1 MNESRFSRRQFLR
14 LSAAASSIA
23 VMAACVPAAPQPA
36 TGEVAPAAAPT
47 KLTVICVNDMAPALE
62 SIANPQFTEATGI
75 ADIEMIPT
83 AWNDIHEKIVTMA
96 TGGTTVDVT
105 YVDTIWPGEFAQ
117 AGFVLPMDQYIT
129 DEIKTQLFESSW
141 QQSIYQGSIY
151 AMPYSNNA
159 KWLFWNTE
167 MMAAAGIEKP
177 ATTWDEFVSQSQ
189 TAIDAGLAKYG
200 TSWGW
205 MLAEGLTCDWTT
217 FLYSYSGKWRASE
230 DGQSGDWVFN
240 SPEGVAALEFMMSTI
255 AEGGIA
261 DPGSLEL
268 NDRTDLNTFMAGET
282 LYNVNWSYAWWFA
295 NDPKESKIA
304 GKMGVGIWPAQP
316 PVVSS
321 SVTGGGGLGI
331 MANTADQ
338 ATAWQYIQIATSE
351 ENSVT
356 RLEKYSDMSPWKAL
370 YTDEAILAANPQF
383 AEMGKQYPYTH
394 FRPVVSWYT
403 EWSQNMQT
411 ELHNAFTGAKSA
423 QQALDDA
430 VTFSNAGS
438 EKYKS

>member
-1 MNESRFSRRQFLR
+1 M
-14 LSAAASSIA
+14 
-23 VMAACVPAAPQPA
+23 
-36 TGEVAPAAAPT
+36 
-47 KLTVICVNDMAPALE
+47 K
-62 SIANPQFTEATGI
+62 
-75 ADIEMIPT
+75 
-83 AWNDIHEKIVTMA
+83 
-96 TGGTTVDVT
+96 
-105 YVDTIWPGEFAQ
+105 
-117 AGFVLPMDQYIT
+117 AG
-129 DEIKTQLFESSW
+129 LFESSW
-141 QQSIYQGSIY
+141 QQSVYQGSLY

-177 ATTWDEFVSQSQ
+177 AATWDEFVSHSQ
-189 TAIDAGLAKYG
+189 AAIDAGLAKYG

-205 MLAEGLTCDWTT
+205 MLAEGLTCDWTA
-217 FLYSYSGKWRASE
+217 FLHGYGGKWRASE
-230 DGQSGDWVFN
+230 DGQTGDWMFN
-240 SPEGVAALEFMMSTI
+240 GPEGAAALEFMMSTI
-255 AEGGIA
+255 AEGGVG

-268 NDRTDLNTFMAGET
+268 NDRTDLNTFMAGDT

-295 NDPKESKIA
+295 NDPNESKIA
-304 GKMGVGIWPAQP
+304 GKMAVGIWPAQS

-321 SVTGGGGLGI
+321 SVTGGGGFGV
-331 MANTADQ
+331 MANTSDR
-338 ATAWQYIQIATSE
+338 ATAWKYIEIATNE
-351 ENSVT
+351 ENAIT
-356 RLEKYSDMSPWKAL
+356 RIEKYSDTPPWKEL

-383 AEMGKQYPYTH
+383 AEMGKQYEYTH